1 MRVDRARRRCYLASM
16 DRRGDIT
23 NADAETIRDLR
34 REIDNMRVAAE
45 RRNRQLDALGVV
57 WCDGGC
63 DGGMHRYSPDREVT
77 AQQVADLVVN
87 AGRAVDWFVSHA
99 GRVHDR
105 ACDRRTAWDE
115 ALAEL
120 QAATPEAFR
129 VMVDRAASRAPR
141 PERTNVDAPLH
152 QRLLEHSRVL
162 GPEQDDDLRRDSL
175 PPHLRPVFDDLLL
188 ASQALAGHDVQVSAF
203 REHAERTQEWIKKMS
218 VRDREQQTASPRL
231 EAVAAGKVSPG
242 ERVFLDHCISE
253 LSNSDARGL
262 TYAPETWRRYPN
274 GDDDSACDAL
284 CFASATDSRT
294 WLRPDET
301 CFRVTMREDETCFRI
316 MQGTK
321 RRLDPEEALP
331 LETTTAGEVQL
342 NERVRLHGRLWRR
355 EPAYDLVSRFPAA
368 NIVHLCFADDGDRR
382 ERVWMQPDKTCY
394 RIPATEARAPT
405 AFERQVERE
414 VQHVEDYARSI
425 KPCDACGGSGIRARG
440 ACSECGGTGI
450 VSADKAVP
458 HGT

>member
-1 MRVDRARRRCYLASM
+1 M

-87 AGRAVDWFVSHA
+87 AGRAVDWFISHA

-105 ACDRRTAWDE
+105 AGDRRTAWDE

-129 VMVDRAASRAPR
+129 VMVDRAAARAPR
-141 PERTNVDAPLH
+141 PERTGVDAPLH

-188 ASQALAGHDVQVSAF
+188 ASQTLAGHDEQIAAF
-203 REHAERTQEWIKKMS
+203 RDHAERLQKWIRKMS
-218 VRDREQQTASPRL
+218 IRDREQRTASPRL
-231 EAVAAGKVSPG
+231 EAVAADKILPG
-242 ERVFLDHCISE
+242 ERVLLDHCISE
-253 LSNSDARGL
+253 LISSDARGL
-262 TYAPETWRRYPN
+262 TYAPETWRRYAA
-274 GDDDSACDAL
+274 GDRGGAL

-294 WLRPDET
+294 WLQPDET
-301 CFRVTMREDETCFRI
+301 CFRVIMREDKRE
-316 MQGTK
+316 
-321 RRLDPEEALP
+321 RRLDPEEAPP
-331 LETTTAGEVQL
+331 LETTTASEIQL

-382 ERVWMQPDKTCY
+382 ERVWMQPDKICY
-394 RIPATEARAPT
+394 RIPATATE
-405 AFERQVERE
+405 
-414 VQHVEDYARSI
+414 
-425 KPCDACGGSGIRARG
+425 
-440 ACSECGGTGI
+440 
-450 VSADKAVP
+450 VP
-458 HGT
+458 HET